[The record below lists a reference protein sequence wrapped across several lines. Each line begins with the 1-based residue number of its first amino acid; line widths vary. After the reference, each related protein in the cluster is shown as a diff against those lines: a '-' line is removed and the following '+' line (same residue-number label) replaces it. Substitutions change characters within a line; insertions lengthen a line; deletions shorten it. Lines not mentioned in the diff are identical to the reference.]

1 MLQVL
6 LESLRLALGTFW
18 GNRVHSLLTVLGVI
32 LGVATTVAMMGI
44 TEGMRQKVN
53 RDLLVLGADV
63 FEVARP
69 PTPAAPGR
77 GPARRYGLREDLTLA
92 DMRAIRD
99 ACPSAAAVSATQYK
113 ADQKVVS
120 GTAETLSDVLLLGT
134 TSEWSD
140 TSGARLRDGRF
151 FTEAEVLD
159 GRHVAVLGA
168 AVAERLFP
176 SQEALGKVIHI
187 RGQPLTVVGLLQRR
201 GSMVGI
207 MNMDNQ
213 VLLPLPLLRQLY
225 GKIKYLEI
233 DVQAQDLASF
243 EQAQE
248 EVTGLLRVR
257 RGLRPQDEEDFDITT
272 SAAGL
277 RTFNQ
282 ITRSVSAV
290 GGGVCLLSLLVGGIG
305 ILNIML
311 VSVTQRVAEI
321 GIRKALGAR
330 SLHILAQFALEAV
343 VLSCLGGL
351 VGVVLG
357 GAVVLVA
364 RWGFGLP
371 AVVQPWVVGLALG
384 MSSAVGLIFGLYPA
398 ARAAR
403 LDPIEAMGFE

>member
-18 GNRVHSLLTVLGVI
+18 GSRVHSLLTVLGVI

-44 TEGMRQKVN
+44 TEGMRLKVN
-53 RDLLVLGADV
+53 KDLLVLGVDV
-63 FEVARP
+63 FEVAKP
-69 PTPAAPGR
+69 PTAGR
-77 GPARRYGLREDLTLA
+77 GPTRRYGLREDLTLA
-92 DMRAIRD
+92 DMRAIRA

-113 ADQKVVS
+113 ADQKVAA
-120 GTAETLSDVLLLGT
+120 GAAETLSDVLLLGT

-168 AVAERLFP
+168 AVADRLFP
-176 SQEALGKVIHI
+176 SQEALGQVIHI

-207 MNMDNQ
+207 MNLDNQ

-225 GKIKYLEI
+225 GKLKYLEI
-233 DVQAQDLASF
+233 DVQARELGSF

-248 EVTGLLRVR
+248 EVTALLRVR

-272 SAAGL
+272 SASGL

-282 ITRSVSAV
+282 ITRAVSGV
-290 GGGVCLLSLLVGGIG
+290 GAGVCLLSLLVGGIG

-311 VSVTQRVAEI
+311 VSVTQRVTEI
-321 GIRKALGAR
+321 GVRKALGAR
-330 SLHILAQFALEAV
+330 RLHILAQFALESV
-343 VLSCLGGL
+343 VLSCVGGL
-351 VGVVLG
+351 VGLLLG

-384 MSSAVGLIFGLYPA
+384 MSSVVGLVFGLYPA

-403 LDPIEAMGFE
+403 MDPIEAMGLE